1 MYMSMWAAAFVVH
14 EHRFSPWG
22 HYWDVPCL
30 VLALFESLNIQTP
43 VGFCTP
49 RPFGEPHVPSLIVGL
64 VAGIALGLV
73 LGPVLEAPIW
83 FRWALY
89 QATLRRLSFGGAESR
104 STRPSYRLL

>member
-49 RPFGEPHVPSLIVGL
+49 RPFGEPSLIVGL
-64 VAGIALGLV
+64 VAGIALG
-73 LGPVLEAPIW
+73 PVLEALIW

-89 QATLRRLSFGGAESR
+89 QAILYVA
-104 STRPSYRLL
+104 